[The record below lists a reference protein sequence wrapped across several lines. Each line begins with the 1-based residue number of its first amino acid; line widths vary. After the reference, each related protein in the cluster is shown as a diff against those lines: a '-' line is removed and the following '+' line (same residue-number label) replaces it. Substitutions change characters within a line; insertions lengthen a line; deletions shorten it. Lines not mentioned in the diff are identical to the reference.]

1 MKKLKSGIAG
11 AETHAQSLEGEI
23 EQDHGPWGLKKVL
36 SVGRE
41 GEGMVRDHL

>member
-23 EQDHGPWGLKKVL
+23 EQDHGPWGLKKC
-36 SVGRE
+36 SVWVER
-41 GEGMVRDHL
+41 VRAW